1 MAKILIVE
9 DDNLLSKVYDEV
21 LTKEGFVVL
30 TAATGA
36 MGLELAKK
44 EKPDLVLLDVMIPGG
59 MNGFDVLEQIRRT
72 EDIKATPVLIIS
84 NLDSEKN
91 TAMQIGATDYVFK
104 ASTSIDELIAKVKK
118 YVTPAP
124 VPPPPASN

>member
-1 MAKILIVE
+1 MDKILIVE
-9 DDNLLSKVYDEV
+9 DDNLLAKVYAEV
-21 LTKEGFVVL
+21 LAKEGYQVS
-30 TAATGA
+30 TATTGA

-44 EKPDLVLLDVMIPGG
+44 EKPDIVLLDVMIPGG

-72 EDIKATPVLIIS
+72 QDIRNTPVLIIS

-104 ASTSIDELIAKVKK
+104 ASTSIDELVDKVKK
-118 YVTPAP
+118 YISKDAVQP
-124 VPPPPASN
+124 VSTS